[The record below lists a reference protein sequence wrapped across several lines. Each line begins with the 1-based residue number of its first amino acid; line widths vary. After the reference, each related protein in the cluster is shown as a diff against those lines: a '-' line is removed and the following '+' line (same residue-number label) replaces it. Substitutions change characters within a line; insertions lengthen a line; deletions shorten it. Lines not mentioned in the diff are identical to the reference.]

1 MKVKAEEGQKGVD
14 SMGNEKM
21 KILEMIQE
29 GKLTAAEGMDL
40 LKAMDEGTS
49 AEAASQRTED
59 GMAKRGIVAT
69 PYGDR
74 FLRVRVV
81 GEKTLKVNVNVP
93 FSLIR
98 SASKLIVYAM
108 SFVPAEKRAELEQKG
123 LDLQALDVEG
133 LVRIVEE
140 SVDGNIVDVEVADP
154 EEGRIKVEVCVE

>member
-1 MKVKAEEGQKGVD
+1 M
-14 SMGNEKM
+14 SNEKM

-29 GKLTAAEGMDL
+29 GKLTAAEGLDL
-40 LKAMDEGTS
+40 LKAVEEGDLKEEAFQK
-49 AEAASQRTED
+49 AEN
-59 GMAKRGIVAT
+59 GIAKREIGGS

-108 SFVPAEKRAELEQKG
+108 SFVPAEKRMELEQKG

-133 LVRIVEE
+133 LIRLVEE
-140 SVDGNIVDVEVADP
+140 SVDGKIVDVEVADP
-154 EEGRIKVEVCVE
+154 AEGRIKVEVCVE

>member
-1 MKVKAEEGQKGVD
+1 M
-14 SMGNEKM
+14 SSEKM

-40 LKAMDEGTS
+40 MKAIEEGT
-49 AEAASQRTED
+49 EIDLVKKDQHLTGE
-59 GMAKRGIVAT
+59 
-69 PYGDR
+69 R

-108 SFVPAEKRAELEQKG
+108 SFVPADKRAELEQKG
-123 LDLQALDVEG
+123 LDLGALDVEG
-133 LVRIVEE
+133 LARILEE
-140 SVDGNIVDVEVADP
+140 NLDGKIVDVEVADP
-154 EEGRIKVEVCVE
+154 AEGTIKVEVYVE

>member
-1 MKVKAEEGQKGVD
+1 M
-14 SMGNEKM
+14 SSEKM

-40 LKAMDEGTS
+40 LKAIEEGNAHT
-49 AEAASQRTED
+49 EATQITENEN
-59 GMAKRGIVAT
+59 GLVKKEIFSNRE
-69 PYGDR
+69 R

-93 FSLIR
+93 LSLIR

-108 SFVPAEKRAELEQKG
+108 SFVPVDKRAELEQKG

-133 LVRIVEE
+133 LARILEE
-140 SVDGNIVDVEVADP
+140 TLDGKIVDVEVADP

>member
-1 MKVKAEEGQKGVD
+1 M
-14 SMGNEKM
+14 SNEKM

-29 GKLTAAEGMDL
+29 GKLTATEGMDL
-40 LKAMDEGTS
+40 LKAIEEGS
-49 AEAASQRTED
+49 SLEEASQTSEYELV
-59 GMAKRGIVAT
+59 KKEKVAST
-69 PYGDR
+69 YGDR

-108 SFVPAEKRAELEQKG
+108 SFVPEDKRTELEQKG

-133 LVRIVEE
+133 LVRIIEE
-140 SVDGNIVDVEVADP
+140 SADGKIVDVEVADP
-154 EEGRIKVEVCVE
+154 QEGRIKVEVCVE

>member
-1 MKVKAEEGQKGVD
+1 M
-14 SMGNEKM
+14 SNEKM

-40 LKAMDEGTS
+40 LKAIEEGS
-49 AEAASQRTED
+49 SKEGAFQRGEN
-59 GMAKRGIVAT
+59 GIVKRDMT
-69 PYGDR
+69 GSPYGDR
-74 FLRVRVV
+74 FLRVRVA

-108 SFVPAEKRAELEQKG
+108 SFVPADKRLELEQKG

-133 LVRIVEE
+133 LIRIVEE
-140 SVDGNIVDVEVADP
+140 SVDGKIVDVEVADP
-154 EEGRIKVEVCVE
+154 VEGRIKVEVCVE

>member
-1 MKVKAEEGQKGVD
+1 M
-14 SMGNEKM
+14 SNEKM

-40 LKAMDEGTS
+40 LKAIEEGS
-49 AEAASQRTED
+49 PREEVSQIAEFEPVKKEKVAAT
-59 GMAKRGIVAT
+59 
-69 PYGDR
+69 YGDR

-108 SFVPAEKRAELEQKG
+108 SFVPADKRAELEQKG

-133 LVRIVEE
+133 LVRIIEE
-140 SVDGNIVDVEVADP
+140 SVDGKIVDVEVADP
-154 EEGRIKVEVCVE
+154 QEGRIKVEVCVE

>member
-1 MKVKAEEGQKGVD
+1 MSG
-14 SMGNEKM
+14 EKM

-40 LKAMDEGTS
+40 LKAIEEGKSPKEVTQINNNGFVKKEILS
-49 AEAASQRTED
+49 TGE
-59 GMAKRGIVAT
+59 
-69 PYGDR
+69 R

-93 FSLIR
+93 LSLIR
-98 SASKLIVYAM
+98 SASKLVVYAM
-108 SFVPAEKRAELEQKG
+108 SFVPADKRAELEQKG

-133 LVRIVEE
+133 IARILEE
-140 SVDGNIVDVEVADP
+140 TLDGKIVDVEVADP